1 MCARLPAGSVR
12 FVVISSTR
20 RETMKRIVLLLVL
33 VVVCSSI
40 HIAGSEQA
48 LEDKE
53 IKALEKQLK
62 KEPNNTE
69 LLVTLGKAYLGAD
82 DYGTARHLLSQAATI
97 DSMNASVFALLA
109 ETYIAEAQ
117 GGYSEEIHGDQNY
130 QTQLIFHIF
139 NNINRAIGLDAV
151 NAEYRFTRAAYIL
164 EMPVFA
170 GFYER
175 MDGTRDVAATI
186 THEMVAN
193 GFMGFVGQA
202 LEDLK
207 MIVQSEAPD
216 EMKAEAYYYLG
227 KAHRLLGLQYWQTL
241 TKEYR
246 WTEASKRVWA
256 EMAPTVEGHKAEEM
270 EGERVMVRF
279 NIAFESDL
287 APQTAVWIEDAGG
300 NFLKT
305 LYVSGFSGQVKEKQV
320 VLPAWAGISKF
331 REDNT
336 TGASISYGLHKFVWD
351 CTNSAGTRVPNA
363 TYTVKV
369 EVHHWPSMHYQSVS
383 ADIEIG
389 GEAGIEVVNEGN
401 LVPFLEV
408 RYVPE

>member
-1 MCARLPAGSVR
+1 
-12 FVVISSTR
+12 VIRNTR
-20 RETMKRIVLLLVL
+20 RETVKRIVLLLVL
-33 VVVCSSI
+33 VVGFSAT
-40 HIAGSEQA
+40 HIAWAEQA
-48 LEDKE
+48 SQDKE

-69 LLVTLGKAYLGAD
+69 LLMTLGKAYLDAD
-82 DYGTARHLLSQAATI
+82 DYGTARHLLSQAAAI

-109 ETYIAEAQ
+109 ETYIGEAA
-117 GGYSEEIHGDQNY
+117 GGYSEKIHGDQNY

-139 NNINRAIGLDAV
+139 NNINRAITLDAG
-151 NAEYRFTRAAYIL
+151 NAGYRFTRAAYIL

-193 GFMGFVGQA
+193 GYLGFVGQA
-202 LEDLK
+202 LDDLK
-207 MIVQSEAPD
+207 KIVQGEAPD

-227 KAHRLLGLQYWQTL
+227 RAYRILGLQYWQTL

-246 WTEASKRVWA
+246 WTEASKRAWA
-256 EMAPTVEGHKAEEM
+256 EMAPTVAGHEAKEV
-270 EGERVMVRF
+270 EGEKVMIRF

-320 VLPAWAGISKF
+320 VLPAWAGMSKF

-336 TGASISYGLHKFVWD
+336 TGASISYGLHRFVWD
-351 CTNSAGTRVPNA
+351 CTNSAGARVPDA

-369 EVHHWPSMHYQSVS
+369 EVHHWPSMHYQSVG
-383 ADIEIG
+383 ADIKIG
-389 GEAGIEVVNEGN
+389 GEAGIEVVTEGN

>member
-1 MCARLPAGSVR
+1 M
-12 FVVISSTR
+12 
-20 RETMKRIVLLLVL
+20 LVL
-33 VVVCSSI
+33 VAVLSI
-40 HIAGSEQA
+40 THIAGAVQA
-48 LEDKE
+48 QGDEE

-69 LLVTLGKAYLGAD
+69 LLVQLGKAYLDAD
-82 DYGTARHLLSQAATI
+82 DYGTARHLLSQAAAI
-97 DSMNASVFALLA
+97 DSMNASVFAMLA
-109 ETYIAEAQ
+109 ESYIAEAQ
-117 GGYSEEIHGDQNY
+117 KGYSEKIHGDQNY

-139 NNINRAIGLDAV
+139 ENINRAIALDAE
-151 NAEYRFTRAAYIL
+151 NTEYRFMRAAYIL
-164 EMPVFA
+164 EMPLFA

-193 GFMGFVGQA
+193 GFLGFVGQA
-202 LEDLK
+202 MEDFK

-246 WTEASKRVWA
+246 WTEASKRAWA
-256 EMAPTVEGHKAEEM
+256 EMAPVIEGHEAKEV
-270 EGERVMVRF
+270 EGERVMIRF

-305 LYVSGFSGQVKEKQV
+305 LYVSGFSGQVKDKQV

-351 CTNSAGTRVPNA
+351 CTNSAGTRVPDA
-363 TYTVKV
+363 IYTVKV
-369 EVHHWPSMHYQSVS
+369 EVHHWPSMHYQNVS
-383 ADIEIG
+383 ADIQVG
-389 GEAGIEVVNEGN
+389 GEASVEVVKEGD
-401 LVPFLEV
+401 LIPFLEV

>member
-1 MCARLPAGSVR
+1 
-12 FVVISSTR
+12 
-20 RETMKRIVLLLVL
+20 MKGIVFLLILAVGL
-33 VVVCSSI
+33 SASF
-40 HIAGSEQA
+40 IAGAEEASKDE
-48 LEDKE
+48 E
-53 IKALEKQLK
+53 IKALERQLK
-62 KEPNNTE
+62 KEPNNTI
-69 LLVTLGKAYLGAD
+69 LLVALGKAYIEAD

-97 DSMNASVFALLA
+97 DSMNAGVFALLA
-109 ETYIAEAQ
+109 ESYIAEAG
-117 GGYSEEIHGDQNY
+117 GGYSEKIHEDQDY
-130 QTQLIFHIF
+130 QTRLIFHIMS
-139 NNINRAIGLDAV
+139 NINRAIALDEGNV
-151 NAEYRFTRAAYIL
+151 EYRFTRAAYML

-175 MDGTRDVAATI
+175 MDGTMDVAATI

-193 GFMGFVGQA
+193 DYLGFVGQA
-202 LEDLK
+202 VGDLK
-207 MIVQSEAPD
+207 MIVQSDAPD

-227 KAHRLLGLQYWQTL
+227 RAHRMLGLQYWQTL

-246 WTEASKRVWA
+246 WTDASKRAWM
-256 EMAPTVEGHKAEEM
+256 EMAPTIEGHEAKKI
-270 EGERVMVRF
+270 EGESVMIRF

-287 APQTAVWIEDAGG
+287 PPQTAVWIEDAGG

-305 LYVSGFSGQVKEKQV
+305 LYVSGFSGQAKEKQV
-320 VLPAWAGISKF
+320 VLPAWAGQSKF

-336 TGASISYGLHKFVWD
+336 TGASIAYGLHRFVWD
-351 CTNSAGTRVPNA
+351 CTNSAGVRVPDA

-383 ADIEIG
+383 AEIKVG
-389 GEAGIEVVNEGN
+389 GEAGIETVTEGD

>member
-1 MCARLPAGSVR
+1 
-12 FVVISSTR
+12 
-20 RETMKRIVLLLVL
+20 MKRIILLLVL
-33 VVVCSSI
+33 VVVLCVT
-40 HIAGSEQA
+40 HMAGAEQA
-48 LEDKE
+48 RDDKE

-62 KEPNNTE
+62 KEPNNPE
-69 LLVTLGKAYLGAD
+69 LLVKLGKAYLDAD
-82 DYGTARHLLSQAATI
+82 DYGTARHLLSQAAAI
-97 DSMNASVFALLA
+97 DSMNASVFAMLA
-109 ETYIAEAQ
+109 ETYITEAQ
-117 GGYSEEIHGDQNY
+117 EGYSEKIHEDQNY

-139 NNINRAIGLDAV
+139 SNINRAIGLDEG

-164 EMPVFA
+164 EMPIFA

-193 GFMGFVGQA
+193 GYLGFFGQA
-202 LEDLK
+202 MEDLK
-207 MIVQSEAPD
+207 IIVQSESPD

-246 WTEASKRVWA
+246 WTEASKRAWA
-256 EMAPTVEGHKAEEM
+256 EMAPAAEGHAAKGF
-270 EGERVMVRF
+270 EGERVMIRF
-279 NIAFESDL
+279 NIGFESDL
-287 APQTAVWIEDAGG
+287 PPQTAVWIEDAGG

-305 LYVSGFSGQVKEKQV
+305 LYVSGFSGRVKDKQV

-336 TGASISYGLHKFVWD
+336 TGASISCGLHKFVWD
-351 CTNSAGTRVPNA
+351 CTNSAGARVPDA

-369 EVHHWPSMHYQSVS
+369 EVHHWPSMHYQNVS
-383 ADIEIG
+383 ADIKIG
-389 GEAGIEVVNEGN
+389 GEAGVTVVTEGD

-408 RYVPE
+408 RYAPE